1 MYRHRDWQDL
11 TTAELAAM
19 DIQARV
25 AVLPVAA
32 VETHGPHLPLGTDA
46 IINAGVL
53 ASAMALLGEDDA
65 GRGVGLLDHLG
76 DRLAVLLR
84 EAAAF
89 PLDHLRETPGRPPG
103 GVT

>member
-11 TTAELAAM
+11 TTADLAAM
-19 DIQARV
+19 DMQARV

-32 VETHGPHLPLGTDA
+32 VEAHGPHLPLRTD
-46 IINAGVL
+46 AGVL
-53 ASAMALLGEDDA
+53 ASAMARLGEDDA
-65 GRGVGLLDHLG
+65 GRGVGLLDHRG

-84 EAAAF
+84 EVAAF
-89 PLDHLRETPGRPPG
+89 PLDRLRETPGRPLG

>member
-32 VETHGPHLPLGTDA
+32 VEAHGPHLPLGTGA
-46 IINAGVL
+46 IVNGGVL
-53 ASAMALLGEDDA
+53 ASTLARLGEDDA